1 MTLALHG
8 KSKTRQGWLIAIAV
22 AMVAFAALAGTGLL
36 SGGHE
41 ARAAGTVVVSAN
53 TSPAENQPGWMFN
66 RDPGNTTPYAFNN
79 AAASIGAGS
88 LNVLPIGANPA
99 DKFIGEFFMVS
110 PLANVQS
117 ISYDF
122 KIGAGGTAGSAVQFY
137 MNVYANFGASSPT
150 KFYDCRYDVVPAT
163 GSTILFTT
171 VTFNPSA
178 TYPVT
183 TSGSSPSPC

>member
-1 MTLALHG
+1 MNST
-8 KSKTRQGWLIAIAV
+8 TRFRVNGQD
-22 AMVAFAALAGTGLL
+22 
-36 SGGHE
+36 

-66 RDPGNTTPYAFNN
+66 RDPGNTAPYAFNN
-79 AAASIGAGS
+79 AAASIGVGS

-99 DKFIGEFFMVS
+99 DKFIGEFFMLS

-122 KIGAGGTAGSAVQFY
+122 KIGAGGNAGSAVQFY

-150 KFYDCRYDVVPAT
+150 KFYDCSTTLCRQQDRPPSSRRSRSTPARP
-163 GSTILFTT
+163 IQ
-171 VTFNPSA
+171 
-178 TYPVT
+178 
-183 TSGSSPSPC
+183 